1 MGIDERNKIFTFTL
15 TKILPIFACNMT
27 RCICNFLILLSIC
40 LLPQLLSASNS
51 KQVLKPLHTAET
63 LQTIQEEEASQQI
76 HQAGL
81 GKINQSHFKR
91 YLHSTIPD
99 EGRLGTSF
107 NLRNIP
113 SSLKTQKNHLSC
125 MVIDATRF
133 LQAVSPEK
141 ELQSVTRDIQSNK
154 HAIKYYIYT
163 LKRILI

>member
-1 MGIDERNKIFTFTL
+1 MGIDERNKIFTFIL
-15 TKILPIFACNMT
+15 TKILSIFAYDMN

-51 KQVLKPLHTAET
+51 KQVVKPLHTAET
-63 LQTIQEEEASQQI
+63 LQAIKEASQQI
-76 HQAGL
+76 HQTGL
-81 GKINQSHFKR
+81 DKINQSHFKR
-91 YLHSTIPD
+91 NLHSTIPD

-107 NLRNIP
+107 NLRNVP

-133 LQAVSPEK
+133 LQAVSPGK

-163 LKRILI
+163 LKHILI

>member
-1 MGIDERNKIFTFTL
+1 MGLDERNKIFIFTL

-27 RCICNFLILLSIC
+27 RCICKFLILLSIC

-51 KQVLKPLHTAET
+51 KQVLKPLHLAET
-63 LQTIQEEEASQQI
+63 LQTIKEVSQQNY
-76 HQAGL
+76 QTGL
-81 GKINQSHFKR
+81 GKINQSHFR
-91 YLHSTIPD
+91 RNLHSTIPD
-99 EGRLGTSF
+99 EGRLGCSL

-125 MVIDATRF
+125 MIIDTIRS
-133 LQAVSPEK
+133 LQTVSPEK

>member
-51 KQVLKPLHTAET
+51 KQVLKPPHTAET
-63 LQTIQEEEASQQI
+63 LQAIQEEASQQI

-91 YLHSTIPD
+91 DLHSTIPD

-125 MVIDATRF
+125 MVIDATCF

>member
-51 KQVLKPLHTAET
+51 KQVLKPPHTAET
-63 LQTIQEEEASQQI
+63 LQAIQEEASQQI

-91 YLHSTIPD
+91 DLHSTIPD
-99 EGRLGTSF
+99 EGRLGT
-107 NLRNIP
+107 
-113 SSLKTQKNHLSC
+113 SLKTQKNHLSC
-125 MVIDATRF
+125 MVIDATCF